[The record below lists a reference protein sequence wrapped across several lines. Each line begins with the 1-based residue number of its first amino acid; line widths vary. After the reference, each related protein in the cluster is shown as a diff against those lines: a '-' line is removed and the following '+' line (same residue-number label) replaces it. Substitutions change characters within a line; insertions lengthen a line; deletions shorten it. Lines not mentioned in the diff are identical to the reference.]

1 MSEKPPA
8 KCGARHP
15 KYENVGP
22 CEIYVD
28 EHGHAP
34 TLFPHRGIAEGVV
47 EAGFDRTRQ
56 RPVFERRRWWRE
68 WYDEPRADWTE
79 TRIQ

>member
-1 MSEKPPA
+1 MSDFPE

-15 KYENVGP
+15 KYKNVGP

-28 EHGHAP
+28 EHGHWP
-34 TLFPHRGIAEGVV
+34 TLIPHRGIADGVV
-47 EAGFDRTRQ
+47 EVGFDTKLQ
-56 RPVFERRRWWRE
+56 RPIFAHRRWWRE

-79 TRIQ
+79 TRL